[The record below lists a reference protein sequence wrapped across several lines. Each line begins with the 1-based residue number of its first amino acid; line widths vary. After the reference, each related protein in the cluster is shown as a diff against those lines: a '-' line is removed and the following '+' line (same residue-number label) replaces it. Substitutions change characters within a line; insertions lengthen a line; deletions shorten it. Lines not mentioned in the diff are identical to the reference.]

1 MGERNMLKDEL
12 PSASLQICLFHVL
25 RTFKREVTCEKLKI
39 SVDERLHMLKILQKI
54 AYCKSD
60 QAYQELYKELQD
72 ANILQW
78 KLASN
83 KEQWVEGFKIQS
95 SNFMNRTNNNR
106 VESTKQKLKSVI
118 TKIFGFFVILIKTLL
133 SPTHDLF

>member
-1 MGERNMLKDEL
+1 MADKDMGERNMLKDEL

-60 QAYQELYKELQD
+60 QAYQVIQELYKELQD
-72 ANILQW
+72 ANILQ
-78 KLASN
+78 
-83 KEQWVEGFKIQS
+83 
-95 SNFMNRTNNNR
+95 
-106 VESTKQKLKSVI
+106 
-118 TKIFGFFVILIKTLL
+118 
-133 SPTHDLF
+133 